1 MSTEA
6 QIRAS
11 MNYNKKMDYFG
22 LRPSKD
28 EGEQIRAAAAA
39 AGMSNQAY
47 ILEAI
52 REKMTRDAPE
62 SVSNAAEASTEAA
75 HTSTES
81 PTERDSALGVDVP
94 GTPGNAAE
102 SG

>member
-1 MSTEA
+1 MSTKA

-22 LRPSKD
+22 LRPSPE
-28 EGEQIRAAAAA
+28 EGKLIRAAASA

-52 REKMTRDAPE
+52 REKISRDVGGTEPNAPE
-62 SVSNAAEASTEAA
+62 SPSVSAS
-75 HTSTES
+75 
-81 PTERDSALGVDVP
+81 DMP
-94 GTPGNAAE
+94 GQ
-102 SG
+102 

>member
-11 MNYNKKMDYFG
+11 INYNRKMDYFG

-28 EGEQIRAAAAA
+28 EGEQIRAAADA

-47 ILEAI
+47 ILEAV
-52 REKMTRDAPE
+52 REKMTRAAPE
-62 SVSNAAEASTEAA
+62 SVSNAS
-75 HTSTES
+75 ES
-81 PTERDSALGVDVP
+81 PSERVSASGDTERA
-94 GTPGNAAE
+94 GTRENATE
-102 SG
+102 GG